1 MNQESQKRLLTHLVT
16 IEKMTEDL
24 SSAAQC
30 GDFNACTALL
40 RQGAGLNDTD
50 SSGILPHVIDW
61 CTRCPDIKY
70 LKRVIAIYQ
79 HYKQVTI

>member
-50 SSGILPHVIDW
+50 SSGILPPLID
-61 CTRCPDIKY
+61 
-70 LKRVIAIYQ
+70 
-79 HYKQVTI
+79 